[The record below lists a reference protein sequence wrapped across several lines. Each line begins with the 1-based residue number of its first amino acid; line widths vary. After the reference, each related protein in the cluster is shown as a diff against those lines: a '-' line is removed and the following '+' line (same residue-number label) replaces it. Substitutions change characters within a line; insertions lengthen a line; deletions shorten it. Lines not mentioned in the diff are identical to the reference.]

1 MLVHKYVQFQF
12 LFHIQFVK
20 VPNSILDEV
29 HLPSASTS
37 STFGATY
44 HVIKAWMYDVKG
56 ASEQHVNLILAF
68 MNGN

>member
-37 STFGATY
+37 NTFGATY
-44 HVIKAWMYDVKG
+44 HVIKA
-56 ASEQHVNLILAF
+56 
-68 MNGN
+68 